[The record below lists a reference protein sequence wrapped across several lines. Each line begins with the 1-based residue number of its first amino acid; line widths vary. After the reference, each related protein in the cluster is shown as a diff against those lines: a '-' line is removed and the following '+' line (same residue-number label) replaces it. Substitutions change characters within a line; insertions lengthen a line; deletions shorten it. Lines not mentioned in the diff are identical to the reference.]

1 MKRFLSYY
9 HPRLPVYLVYMLQQV
24 EYRPGKFLQWIFRA
38 PDLTKVMHRQTLVKT
53 AKAKVLLVIL
63 TASQIFYAALIIWYL
78 TFFPELAVATL
89 VLMPVLIILITYL
102 IVLFGWVYIEEPRR
116 NRLLKQATKAFA
128 VHPAIKIAISGSYG
142 KTTMKELLATVLGEG
157 MHIAATPGN
166 KNVPVSHAAWV
177 KKLSGAE
184 QILLIEYGEGAPG
197 DVSKLAKL
205 THPDYGIITGLAPN
219 HLDEYKT
226 LAAVAKDLLS
236 LGDFVKPE
244 NLFINADG
252 ETFAGHDVDRYQ
264 TYGED
269 GVHGWKVEATKI
281 NIDGTSF
288 NLKKGKKKIK
298 VASGLLGRHQIG
310 PLALTVALADELGL
324 TPQQIEHGIAKTKP
338 FAHRMEPRHQHGARI
353 IDDTYNGSIEGFRA
367 GLALLAELPAKRK
380 LYVTPGLVDQGE
392 ETEAVHLEV
401 GKLISQAKPN
411 VVVLMQNSTTQHILK
426 GLEAGDYQ
434 GELQIVA
441 DPLTFYTN
449 LDQVVATGD
458 LVLMQNDW
466 TDNYN

>member
-9 HPRLPVYLVYMLQQV
+9 HPKLAVYLIYMLQQV
-24 EYRPGKFLQWIFRA
+24 EYRPGKFLQWIFRI
-38 PDLTKVMHRQTLVKT
+38 PDVTKVMHRQTLVMT
-53 AKAKVLLVIL
+53 VKARLLLAIL
-63 TASQIFYAALIIWYL
+63 VASQIFYVGLFVWYV
-78 TFFPELAVATL
+78 TFYPQLAVATL
-89 VLMPVLIILITYL
+89 VLMPALIILIAYL
-102 IVLFGWVYIEEPRR
+102 LVLFGWVYIEEPRR
-116 NRLLKQATKAFA
+116 TRLLKQATKAFA
-128 VHPAIKIAISGSYG
+128 RHSATKIAVSGSYG

-157 MHIAATPGN
+157 LHVAATPGN

-177 KKLSGAE
+177 KQLSGGE
-184 QILLIEYGEGAPG
+184 QLLLIEYGEGAPG
-197 DVSKLAKL
+197 DVATLAKL

-226 LAAVAKDLLS
+226 LEAVANDLLS
-236 LGDFVKPE
+236 LGDYVKPE
-244 NLFINADG
+244 KLFINADG
-252 ETFAGHDVDRYQ
+252 ETFSGHDISRYQ
-264 TYGED
+264 TYSEV
-269 GVHGWKVEATKI
+269 GVRGWKVDTVKVTL
-281 NIDGTSF
+281 DGTSF
-288 NLKKGKKKIK
+288 SLKKGKKKVK

-338 FAHRMEPRHQHGARI
+338 FAHRMEPRYQYGAWI
-353 IDDTYNGSIEGFRA
+353 IDDTYNGSLEGFRA
-367 GLALLAELPAKRK
+367 GLALLSELSAKRK

-401 GKLISQAKPN
+401 GKLISQAKPD
-411 VVVLMQNSTTQHILK
+411 VVVLMQNSTTQYILK

-434 GELQIVA
+434 GELQIVT

-449 LDQVVATGD
+449 LDQVVAAGD

-466 TDNYN
+466 TDNYS

>member
-9 HPRLPVYLVYMLQQV
+9 HPKLPVYLVYMLQQV

-53 AKAKVLLVIL
+53 TKAKVLLVIL
-63 TASQIFYAALIIWYL
+63 TASQIFYVTLFIWYI
-78 TFFPELAVATL
+78 TFFPQLAVATL
-89 VLMPVLIILITYL
+89 VLMPALIILITYL

-116 NRLLKQATKAFA
+116 NRLLKQATKAFVA
-128 VHPAIKIAISGSYG
+128 HSATKIAISGSYG
-142 KTTMKELLATVLGEG
+142 KTTMKELLSTVLGEG
-157 MHIAATPGN
+157 LLVAATPGN
-166 KNVPVSHAAWV
+166 KNVPVSHATWV
-177 KKLSGAE
+177 KKLTGAE
-184 QILLIEYGEGAPG
+184 QVLLIEYGEGVPG

-205 THPDYGIITGLAPN
+205 THPEYGVITGLAPN

-244 NLFINADG
+244 KLFVNADG
-252 ETFAGHDVDRYQ
+252 ETFAEHDISRYQ
-264 TYGED
+264 AYGRS
-269 GVHGWKVEATKI
+269 GVRGWKVESTKVTI
-281 NIDGTSF
+281 EGTSF
-288 NLKKGKKKIK
+288 MLKKGKKKIK
-298 VASGLLGRHQIG
+298 VVSGLLGRHQIG

-338 FAHRMEPRHQHGARI
+338 FAHRMEPRHQHGAWI
-353 IDDTYNGSIEGFRA
+353 VDDTYNGSIEGFRA

-380 LYVTPGLVDQGE
+380 MYVTPGLVDQGE
-392 ETEAVHLEV
+392 ETESVHLEI
-401 GKLISQAKPN
+401 GQLISRAKPD
-411 VVVLMQNSTTQHILK
+411 VVVLMQNSTTQYILK
-426 GLEAGDYQ
+426 GLEAGKYQ

-449 LDQVVATGD
+449 LDQVVASGD

-466 TDNYN
+466 TDNYS